1 MAQNSRKSK
10 SQTRRSS
17 RDMEMDTDMEMDA
30 QDYTSDDQD
39 LDIED
44 ATQSRSARGQGQQR
58 QARQTRAGGRLPA
71 HGDQPQDLISSI
83 QSSIAPTLQEARKYV
98 DGHPV
103 RAAAIGAVAGGLLMT
118 LFSTEKGRSFVR
130 MAYDYANP
138 MVAKYAREYVS
149 RAAGD
154 LAENAVS
161 QH

>member
-10 SQTRRSS
+10 SQTQSRRSS
-17 RDMEMDTDMEMDA
+17 RDMDMDTDMEMDS
-30 QDYTSDDQD
+30 QDYSAEQD

-44 ATQSRSARGQGQQR
+44 ATQSRSARGGQQ
-58 QARQTRAGGRLPA
+58 GKGRSQRSMQSR
-71 HGDQPQDLISSI
+71 DEQPDIVSSI
-83 QSSIAPTLQEARKYV
+83 TSSVGPAFQEARKYV

-118 LFSTEKGRSFVR
+118 LFSTEKGRQFVR

-138 MVAKYAREYVS
+138 MVARYARDYVT

-154 LAENAVS
+154 LAENAIS

>member
-1 MAQNSRKSK
+1 MAQSSTRKTK
-10 SQTRRSS
+10 SQSQSRRSS
-17 RDMEMDTDMEMDA
+17 RDIDMDTDMEMDS
-30 QDYTSDDQD
+30 QDYTADDQD

-58 QARQTRAGGRLPA
+58 QGRSQRSMQARDEQPDLMSTITSSVGPA
-71 HGDQPQDLISSI
+71 F
-83 QSSIAPTLQEARKYV
+83 QEARKYV

-118 LFSTEKGRSFVR
+118 LFSTEKGRQFVR

-138 MVAKYAREYVS
+138 MVARYARDYVS